1 MNDLIEVYNP
11 ITGEKTYVSE
21 EKMAELAMHFNSMI
35 HEEPIKPPQIVKR
48 SSGRYPWGKER
59 NDQDN

>member
-35 HEEPIKPPQIVKR
+35 HDESIPLR
-48 SSGRYPWGKER
+48 KEKENAR
-59 NDQDN
+59 